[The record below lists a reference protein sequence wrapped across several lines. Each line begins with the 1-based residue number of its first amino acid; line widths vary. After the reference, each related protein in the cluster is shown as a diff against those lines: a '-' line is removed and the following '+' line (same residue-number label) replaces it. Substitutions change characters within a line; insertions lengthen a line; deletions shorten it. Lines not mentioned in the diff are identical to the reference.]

1 MRPMRTW
8 TATLFAGLI
17 GAGLAGAADNPPPSY
32 VKDVKPFL
40 KTYCMNC
47 HSGAR
52 AKAGFSVESL
62 DSLLKKGRRGALVVA
77 EKPDDSR
84 LVLSVTGKTRKAM
97 PPRNKPQPKA
107 DEINKI
113 REWIKAGAKD
123 DTPAEDKKKP

>member
-1 MRPMRTW
+1 MRQMRTW
-8 TATLFAGLI
+8 MAALFAGLV
-17 GAGLAGAADNPPPSY
+17 GAGLAGAADNPPSY

-107 DEINKI
+107 DEIDKI

>member
-1 MRPMRTW
+1 
-8 TATLFAGLI
+8 
-17 GAGLAGAADNPPPSY
+17 
-32 VKDVKPFL
+32 
-40 KTYCMNC
+40 
-47 HSGAR
+47 
-52 AKAGFSVESL
+52 
-62 DSLLKKGRRGALVVA
+62 VA